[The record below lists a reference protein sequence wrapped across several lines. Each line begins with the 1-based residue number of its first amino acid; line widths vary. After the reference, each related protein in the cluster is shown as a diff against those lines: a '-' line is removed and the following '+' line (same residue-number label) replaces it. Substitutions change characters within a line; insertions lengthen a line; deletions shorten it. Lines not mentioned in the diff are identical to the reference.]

1 MNSKARILIV
11 EDEVLIADF
20 IYESITEDQDLTVE
34 IAYTEDEALE
44 KFKNFGPDIIL
55 MDINI
60 DGRDKGIELAQK
72 KNKNAKIIFITAQN
86 DEKTI
91 EKAIKVKPETYLT
104 KPVKKVDILA
114 AIRIVLLK
122 KSSDYIIL
130 KDGYENI
137 KILKSDIIFIKSDKN
152 YIDIHTIAKKYT
164 FRMSLDNF
172 AEILNDTNFQRV
184 HRCYIINRTKAIKK
198 TRLSVFVE
206 NYEIPLSRNIIFD
219 LDFEE

>member
-1 MNSKARILIV
+1 
-11 EDEVLIADF
+11 
-20 IYESITEDQDLTVE
+20 
-34 IAYTEDEALE
+34 AYTEEEALE
-44 KFKNFGPDIIL
+44 KFKSFSPDIIL

-60 DGRDKGIELAQK
+60 DGIDKGIDLAEK
-72 KNKNAKIIFITAQN
+72 RNKNAKIIFITAQN
-86 DEKTI
+86 DEKTV

-152 YIDIHTIAKKYT
+152 YIDIHTVSKKYT
-164 FRMSLDNF
+164 FRISLENF

-184 HRCYIINRTKAIKK
+184 HRCYIINIKKAVKK

-219 LDFEE
+219 LDIEE

>member
-1 MNSKARILIV
+1 
-11 EDEVLIADF
+11 
-20 IYESITEDQDLTVE
+20 
-34 IAYTEDEALE
+34 
-44 KFKNFGPDIIL
+44 

-60 DGRDKGIELAQK
+60 DGIDKGIELAEK
-72 KNKNAKIIFITAQN
+72 RNKNAKIIFITAQN
-86 DEKTI
+86 DEKTV

-152 YIDIHTIAKKYT
+152 YIDIHTVSKKYT
-164 FRMSLDNF
+164 FRISLENF

-184 HRCYIINRTKAIKK
+184 HLCYIINIKK
-198 TRLSVFVE
+198 AVKKQ
-206 NYEIPLSRNIIFD
+206 D
-219 LDFEE
+219 